1 MKLMKSLF
9 LGTAAGF
16 AAVAGAQAAD
26 LPSKKAAPVEYVR
39 VCSQFGA
46 GFFYIPGSD
55 TCLKVS
61 GRVRADYIYAEPFSR
76 NNNTTA
82 TRARGYL
89 ALDSYTATDWGPVRA
104 TTRVYVTK
112 DSGSA
117 ATTTLDWAY
126 IQFAGITAG
135 RVATS
140 FFEFAPFGG
149 ISYLGGGAN
158 GRGSDYGAINALAY
172 TASFGGGFSAT
183 LALEDGS
190 ERRVGINNVGTGF
203 TTTTIGTLAG
213 PVNGQPSFGGH
224 AMPDVVARLDYTG
237 SWGAAMLAGAVHQ
250 TRVGAGVAPG
260 GAVTTGNVYNGLIG
274 DTEYGYAIQA
284 GVKVNLPMIAPG
296 DALFLQA
303 AYATGANSYTGW
315 GTAGFGTVSI
325 PSADVIYDPTGNGHL
340 TNSWSVTG
348 GFLHYWMPTLRSG
361 LTMAY
366 GAVDHYGPWYDAA
379 AYTVATQLIW
389 TPVRGLDIGAEVG
402 WQTFVDKPNYIALV
416 QNTVNN
422 PFLGQNDS
430 QWFGRL
436 RFQRD
441 F

>member
-1 MKLMKSLF
+1 MRLSTL
-9 LGTAAGF
+9 LLSSAALVASGTVGF
-16 AAVAGAQAAD
+16 AAD

-61 GRVRADYIYAEPFSR
+61 GRVRADYVYAEPFSR
-76 NNNTTA
+76 DTNATT

-89 ALDSYTATDWGPVRA
+89 ALDSFTATDWGPVRA

-112 DSGSA
+112 DSGSSA
-117 ATTTLDWAY
+117 ATTLDWAY

-135 RVATS
+135 RLATS

-158 GRGSDYGAINALAY
+158 GRGSDYGSINALAY
-172 TASFGGGFSAT
+172 TAEFGGGFRAT

-190 ERRVGINNVGTGF
+190 ERRVGIRNVNDSFLLNSATQ
-203 TTTTIGTLAG
+203 
-213 PVNGQPSFGGH
+213 GQPTFGGH
-224 AMPDVVARLDYTG
+224 VMPDVVARLEYTG
-237 SWGAAMLAGAVHQ
+237 SWGIAALTGAVHQ
-250 TRVGAGVAPG
+250 TRVGAGGTNTNTAAAP
-260 GAVTTGNVYNGLIG
+260 AYGNVYGTSSLIG
-274 DTEYGYAIQA
+274 DTEYGFAVQG
-284 GVKVNLPMIAPG
+284 GVKINLPMLAAG

-303 AYATGANSYTGW
+303 AYADGANSYTGW
-315 GTAGFGTVSI
+315 GTAGFGTVSL
-325 PSADVIYDPTGNGHL
+325 PSADVMYDPTGNGH
-340 TNSWSVTG
+340 TTKSWSVTG
-348 GFLHYWMPTLRSG
+348 GLLHFWAPTLRQG
-361 LTMAY
+361 LYAAY
-366 GAVDHYGPWYDAA
+366 GGIDHYGPNYDMTAFSVG
-379 AYTVATQLIW
+379 TNLIW
-389 TPVRGLDIGAEVG
+389 SPVRGLDIGAEVG
-402 WQTFVDKPNYIALV
+402 YQMISEKPDYIKASLV
-416 QNTVNN
+416 TTGN
-422 PFLGQNDS
+422 PFYGANDS